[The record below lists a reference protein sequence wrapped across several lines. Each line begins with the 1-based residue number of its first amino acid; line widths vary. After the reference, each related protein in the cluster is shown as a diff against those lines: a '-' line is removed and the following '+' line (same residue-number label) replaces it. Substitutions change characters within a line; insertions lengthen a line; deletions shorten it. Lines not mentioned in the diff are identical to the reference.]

1 MALVM
6 AEIAITVETSQT
18 QECVGR
24 VRADP
29 VRRSGLVLLVIAST
43 SIVARRVIPP
53 SPNRMRD
60 PG

>member
-24 VRADP
+24 VRVDA
-29 VRRSGLVLLVIAST
+29 VRRSVVALLVIAST
-43 SIVARRVIPP
+43 SIVTRIVIPP